1 MRLQFIGSGDAFG
14 SGGRFNTC
22 LHLTGERSNLL
33 IDCGASSLVAMK
45 RAGIDR
51 GAIDTLL
58 ITHFHADHFG
68 GVPFFILDQQFNI
81 KRTKPLLIAG
91 PPGLPGW
98 FERAMS
104 TAFPGERQLPF
115 PLALREVEIGK
126 DNAFPEMRVTPFHVV
141 HDDRAGPCLAYRIE
155 IEGKVICYSGDTEWT
170 DALIEAAQGA
180 DLRGIFLED
189 RREAA
194 ARFAQVGERS
204 LEELRGSAE
213 QRVALFA
220 AAGVRAPLEHAQHG
234 RVIPVRR
241 VNLGERVPG
250 GCVTRILGVDPLVEA
265 ACSGDLL

>member
-45 RAGIDR
+45 KAGIDR
-51 GAIDTLL
+51 GTIDTLL

-68 GVPFFILDQQFNI
+68 GVPFFILDLQFNI

-104 TAFPGERQLPF
+104 AAFPGERQLPF

-126 DNAFPEMRVTPFHVV
+126 DNAFPDMRVTPFHVV

-155 IEGKVICYSGDTEWT
+155 LEGKVICYSGDTEWT
-170 DALIEAAQGA
+170 DALIDAAQGA
-180 DLRGIFLED
+180 DLFVCECYMFEKPRKSHMSFTVLRQQLEAINAKRVVLTHLSED
-189 RREAA
+189 MLSQRDK
-194 ARFAQVGERS
+194 VD
-204 LEELRGSAE
+204 LEIADDGKVIEL
-213 QRVALFA
+213 
-220 AAGVRAPLEHAQHG
+220 
-234 RVIPVRR
+234 
-241 VNLGERVPG
+241 
-250 GCVTRILGVDPLVEA
+250 
-265 ACSGDLL
+265 